1 MSSDDI
7 KRFVVT
13 ITGGDRSLTDI
24 NELTN
29 AMTRG
34 GFALTVADDDG
45 KVHELGPLTF
55 SILGTLDADEVKNLA
70 EGLGESALD
79 TRPDVEV
86 TPLEQWFSE
95 NASR

>member
-13 ITGGDRSLTDI
+13 ITGGDQNLTDL

-45 KVHELGPLTF
+45 KVHDLGPLTF
-55 SILGTLDADEVKNLA
+55 SMLGTLEADEVKSLA
-70 EGLGESALD
+70 EGLGEAAID
-79 TRPDVEV
+79 RKPDVEV
-86 TPLEQWFSE
+86 ITLEEWFTRDR
-95 NASR
+95 AR